1 MGAAMRGPGPDD
13 RRIDC
18 KGKTGIRKR
27 AVGHPSGNGKTSPRP
42 GRCRGVCP
50 GYGVAPSAAS
60 PGVAMTMPPP
70 AGSGRGNRDKARERG
85 DLEPQA
91 TVHKAVNGW
100 TFMPAG
106 AV

>member
-1 MGAAMRGPGPDD
+1 
-13 RRIDC
+13 
-18 KGKTGIRKR
+18 
-27 AVGHPSGNGKTSPRP
+27 
-42 GRCRGVCP
+42 
-50 GYGVAPSAAS
+50 
-60 PGVAMTMPPP
+60 MPPP